1 MKTTRLLQTLEN
13 QLAQLA
19 AQVAPLAHHATLSAR
34 FDRQLFRTR
43 STLMQDCLEEAQQHF
58 TELRQAVEQQQLPQ
72 VAWLAERLV
81 AQIAALSREAATWSL
96 RSWDSA
102 SPAINRW
109 QRRRLQHQ
117 EYERGRG
124 LRRTFSTLSR
134 CAGKNRGRA
143 GTLNALTEGV
153 TMSLENA
160 PDEVKLAV
168 DLIMLLEE
176 NQVSAQTVLGA
187 LEIIKRDYEN
197 KLNRS
202 GQTSDEADT
211 R

>member
-1 MKTTRLLQTLEN
+1 M
-13 QLAQLA
+13 AQLA

-43 STLMQDCLEEAQQHF
+43 STLMQDCLEEAQHF

-72 VAWLAERLV
+72 VARLAERLV
-81 AQIAALSREAATWSL
+81 AQVAALSREAATWPL

-102 SPAINRW
+102 SSGINRW

-117 EYERGRG
+117 EYERR
-124 LRRTFSTLSR
+124 LLAMRNDRQRQLAQATTLDEQQRLAKEVDACAARLARCRDALENRR
-134 CAGKNRGRA
+134 RA
-143 GTLNALTEGV
+143 GTLNTLRRSHYVAGKR
-153 TMSLENA
+153 

-176 NQVSAQTVLGA
+176 NRCQRKPCWGA
-187 LEIIKRDYEN
+187 GDH
-197 KLNRS
+197 
-202 GQTSDEADT
+202 
-211 R
+211 